1 MATNNKSDNNIIKQ
15 GTILAVA
22 SVISRIIGMLYRS
35 PMSAAIGDEG
45 NALYSFAFEIYSIA
59 LILSSYSM
67 PLAVSKLLSA
77 RFAKKEY
84 RNGMKTLYFSMIFS
98 LVSGTIMTLAIFFGA
113 GFIERVS
120 GYAGVAVPL
129 RVLSPTI
136 LVVAIAGTLRGF
148 FQSRSTMMPT
158 AVSQLIEQI
167 VNALVSIIAA
177 FIFVK
182 VFSSDFNKARWGAAG
197 GTLGTLFGAIS
208 SLCFLIFLYVI
219 YKPRM
224 MKHVRRDKQGL
235 TVSNPEIIKSLVL
248 TIVPVILSQTVYQAI
263 GVIDGFMFG
272 NMYAGESKQVLY
284 GIYSSKYRLMVN
296 IPNAISSALASS
308 MIPTLVSLFTLGK
321 FVEFKERLA
330 STIKFNMII
339 AFPCAMGLSALS
351 TRLMILLF
359 PTTET
364 ILSGKLLLYGSIA
377 VVFYALSTATNAALQ
392 GRDKM
397 RLPVIHASV
406 SLAIHIALVALLLK
420 FTNLGVYALVIGNI
434 TYPLVVCILN
444 WYAISRHR
452 YKQEIRTTFGVPA
465 AASVVMWAVTYI
477 LNVLLSKIL
486 PANYF
491 VNAFVTV
498 ILIVLAVIIYFVLI
512 FLFKGLTR
520 EELKEFPMGM
530 RIARLA
536 TKLKLLK

>member
-397 RLPVIHASV
+397 RLPVIHASI
-406 SLAIHIALVALLLK
+406 SLVIHIALVALLLK

-477 LNVLLSKIL
+477 LNVLLGKIL

-498 ILIVLAVIIYFVLI
+498 VLVVLAVIIYFVLI

-536 TKLKLLK
+536 TKLKILK

>member
-98 LVSGTIMTLAIFFGA
+98 LVSGTIMTLTIFFGA

-235 TVSNPEIIKSLVL
+235 TVSNPEIIKSLVF

-284 GIYSSKYRLMVN
+284 GIYSSK
-296 IPNAISSALASS
+296 
-308 MIPTLVSLFTLGK
+308 
-321 FVEFKERLA
+321 
-330 STIKFNMII
+330 
-339 AFPCAMGLSALS
+339 
-351 TRLMILLF
+351 
-359 PTTET
+359 
-364 ILSGKLLLYGSIA
+364 
-377 VVFYALSTATNAALQ
+377 
-392 GRDKM
+392 
-397 RLPVIHASV
+397 
-406 SLAIHIALVALLLK
+406 
-420 FTNLGVYALVIGNI
+420 
-434 TYPLVVCILN
+434 
-444 WYAISRHR
+444 
-452 YKQEIRTTFGVPA
+452 
-465 AASVVMWAVTYI
+465 
-477 LNVLLSKIL
+477 
-486 PANYF
+486 
-491 VNAFVTV
+491 
-498 ILIVLAVIIYFVLI
+498 
-512 FLFKGLTR
+512 
-520 EELKEFPMGM
+520 
-530 RIARLA
+530 
-536 TKLKLLK
+536 

>member
-113 GFIERVS
+113 GYIERVS

-364 ILSGKLLLYGSIA
+364 VLSGKLLLYGSIA

-397 RLPVIHASV
+397 RLPVIHASI
-406 SLAIHIALVALLLK
+406 SLVIHIALVALLLK

-444 WYAISRHR
+444 WYAISKHR
-452 YKQEIRTTFGVPA
+452 YKQEIRTTFSVPA

-477 LNVLLSKIL
+477 LNVLLGKIL

-536 TKLKLLK
+536 TKLKILK